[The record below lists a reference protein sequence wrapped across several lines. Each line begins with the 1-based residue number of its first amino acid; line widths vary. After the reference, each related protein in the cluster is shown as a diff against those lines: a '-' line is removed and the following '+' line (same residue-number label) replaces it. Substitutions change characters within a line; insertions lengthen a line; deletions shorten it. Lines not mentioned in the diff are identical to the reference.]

1 MNLYSI
7 TSTKLTS
14 SSSLTLT
21 PWPITCAV
29 VFDEGVCDRITLWI
43 PTSNWSHNKLS
54 FLSIS
59 TCEISMTLIR
69 QKHIFIT
76 STFTSK
82 ATEDF
87 LKAVP
92 AIEIQDVRNVF
103 IWSSANELNKCIDY
117 TQCSLHVVTYLHI
130 CIYIQNSLSFSQVT
144 IIIAKQVHI
153 HGSACT
159 NGTGGWRGS
168 QHCQIIFRRTCT
180 VTAVASKI

>member
-1 MNLYSI
+1 MVMNLYSI

-82 ATEDF
+82 GTEDF

-92 AIEIQDVRNVF
+92 AIEIQDVRSVF
-103 IWSSANELNKCIDY
+103 IWSSANELHKCIDY

-130 CIYIQNSLSFSQVT
+130 CIYIQNSLFHKSPLLLQNRYTYMEVHALMGQVGGGDPNT
-144 IIIAKQVHI
+144 AK
-153 HGSACT
+153 
-159 NGTGGWRGS
+159 
-168 QHCQIIFRRTCT
+168 
-180 VTAVASKI
+180 